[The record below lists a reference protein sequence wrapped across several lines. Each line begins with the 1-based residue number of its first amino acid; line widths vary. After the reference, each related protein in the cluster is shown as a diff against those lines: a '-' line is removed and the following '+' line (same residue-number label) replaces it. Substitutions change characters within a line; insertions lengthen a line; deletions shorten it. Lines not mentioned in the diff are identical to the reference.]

1 MPLIRNGVFGA
12 LAVSLML
19 GAVQLALGRDMAG
32 GRQIDAGAA
41 PQAGI
46 NRAAKADRAAAPALA
61 SSWPTRTIGLR
72 FDSLADM
79 SVLIRVHVE
88 ETRARPAAR
97 ALVKPGKTAV
107 ACEPVVSVLAEAAKS
122 LQPGRCVT

>member
-19 GAVQLALGRDMAG
+19 GAVQLACGHDLAG
-32 GRQIDAGAA
+32 GRQIDAGAP

-46 NRAAKADRAAAPALA
+46 NRAAKADRATAPVSA
-61 SSWPTRTIGLR
+61 SSRSTRTIRLR
-72 FDSLADM
+72 LDSLADM

-88 ETRARPAAR
+88 ETRARPAAP
-97 ALVKPGKTAV
+97 ASAKPGKTAV
-107 ACEPVVSVLAEAAKS
+107 ACEPVVSMLTEAAK
-122 LQPGRCVT
+122 LLPPGRCVT